1 MSDPR
6 LQNEYPSERIT
17 PPCLVLCGIFML
29 ILGFVP
35 ALSGNLTQIFRPL
48 FILVCLLFPARRYVL
63 RSEKWQFVLLLYWLF
78 ILLLNPI
85 TASSVKYYL
94 ALVLFAI
101 FSILASSRVW
111 GKREIKFLLNTAVAS
126 ALILSVILIYSNN
139 GLINAGSDMHVSFL
153 SHTCNR
159 NTVAFGCVPG
169 VLCAAI
175 GIVYEKRRP
184 LYRFVYFAIAALGAF
199 TAFALA
205 CRSAFVSLALGIV
218 LIVWQATN
226 DIKGQQKRLFVK
238 ISIVLVALLV
248 VQAAYVLAQGTNS
261 ERLFDLNDDSGRGR
275 LWDKA
280 WDMIDENPVFGGGF
294 DYWDDNSGESLGT
307 HNTFLTIMVMSGYV
321 GGILFALFLIAVFL
335 DLLGVRNLIPLAFLM
350 ELLMHSYTE
359 SGMDYYAYI
368 PLILALVLAR
378 YISYQSD
385 DITSLFR

>member
-6 LQNEYPSERIT
+6 LQNEYLSDRIT

-29 ILGFVP
+29 ILGFIP

-63 RSEKWQFVLLLYWLF
+63 RSEM
-78 ILLLNPI
+78 
-85 TASSVKYYL
+85 
-94 ALVLFAI
+94 
-101 FSILASSRVW
+101 W

-199 TAFALA
+199 TVFALA

-218 LIVWQATN
+218 LIVWQAMN
-226 DIKGQQKRLFVK
+226 GIKGQQKRVFSK
-238 ISIVLVALLV
+238 IAIVLVALLF
-248 VQAAYVLAQGTNS
+248 VQAVYLLAQGTNS
-261 ERLFDLNDDSGRGR
+261 ERLFDMTDDSGRGR

-294 DYWDDNSGESLGT
+294 DYWGDNSGESLGT
-307 HNTFLTIMVMSGYV
+307 HNTFLTVMVMSGYV
-321 GGILFALFLIAVFL
+321 GGVLFALFLSAVFL
-335 DLLGVRNLIPLAFLM
+335 DLLRVRNLIPLAFLM

>member
-1 MSDPR
+1 M
-6 LQNEYPSERIT
+6 
-17 PPCLVLCGIFML
+17 
-29 ILGFVP
+29 
-35 ALSGNLTQIFRPL
+35 
-48 FILVCLLFPARRYVL
+48 
-63 RSEKWQFVLLLYWLF
+63 
-78 ILLLNPI
+78 
-85 TASSVKYYL
+85 
-94 ALVLFAI
+94 
-101 FSILASSRVW
+101 
-111 GKREIKFLLNTAVAS
+111 
-126 ALILSVILIYSNN
+126 
-139 GLINAGSDMHVSFL
+139 
-153 SHTCNR
+153 
-159 NTVAFGCVPG
+159 
-169 VLCAAI
+169 
-175 GIVYEKRRP
+175 
-184 LYRFVYFAIAALGAF
+184 
-199 TAFALA
+199 FALA

-261 ERLFDLNDDSGRGR
+261 ERLFNLNDDSGRGR

-294 DYWDDNSGESLGT
+294 DYWGDNSGESFGT

-321 GGILFALFLIAVFL
+321 GVILFALFLIAVFL